1 MEHVIKVYLGQV
13 KVGRKQSF
21 KNLSIFPLLST
32 YRLDLEYLLLDE
44 ALNECL
50 VEVVE
55 VDTEGSVPDLK
66 VI

>member
-1 MEHVIKVYLGQV
+1 MENVIKDYLGQV